1 MDVAIL
7 YSPAT
12 YAAAGVVFL
21 CCWAAVVLR
30 NAADRLIEV
39 PKLDYLREQVARKA
53 AERDTIEQ
61 KISELR
67 AELAAADREK
77 AELAILRQEKEQRSL
92 ELAGIE
98 EKLASL
104 DQDRA
109 KINEVEVAPVS

>member
-21 CCWAAVVLR
+21 CCWAALVSR

-39 PKLDYLREQVARKA
+39 PTLDYLREQVARKA

-67 AELAAADREK
+67 AELATADREK